1 MSPTDKK
8 DYALVTQKMRPRL
21 RRTLNTHHYALP
33 KPYRRKRMPE
43 ERPRW
48 RRKLGFYV
56 VSGLMI
62 GTLIGQIADMAEEA
76 RRERELPIV
85 AAVADEG
92 QAEPASLPASLPNSL
107 PARTAE
113 QDGAAK
119 DVPASPPAPSPAPA
133 PTPAPTPAHAEVG
146 QPPGVSAPALEGLP
160 ARAARAAS
168 SAAGPASRR
177 GKPAPAASREAA
189 RPDPDVVLISA
200 ILLLGPALL
209 GEPEP
214 AAAECPAD
222 APQEA
227 GCAELHGMLP

>member
-92 QAEPASLPASLPNSL
+92 LAEPASLPTSL
-107 PARTAE
+107 PARPAE
-113 QDGAAK
+113 QDGVPE

-133 PTPAPTPAHAEVG
+133 ATPAPAPAHAEAG
-146 QPPGVSAPALEGLP
+146 QAPGVSAPAPEGLP

-177 GKPAPAASREAA
+177 GKPVLAAAREAA